1 MSILKK
7 IFNYI
12 ILGLIFI
19 LLINLSRDVW
29 KLWHADETIKRARQ
43 KLEEERAK
51 NKELEEK
58 RVSQDE
64 FFLEEQIR
72 NRLGM
77 AKPEEI
83 IVILPEELAITTEE
97 EKQKSKQELAN
108 WEKWLSL
115 LLRGGFG
122 KIGE

>member
-122 KIGE
+122 KIDE